1 MRMYK
6 IQTKLVLYRLVY
18 FLPIRMPG
26 IGAHSYQSIFLLI
39 VSLRMYKLC
48 FFAWERQKSVLLCT
62 ENSRMFF

>member
-18 FLPIRMPG
+18 FLPVRMPG

-48 FFAWERQKSVLLCT
+48 FFAWERQKSV
-62 ENSRMFF
+62 FFMYGKF